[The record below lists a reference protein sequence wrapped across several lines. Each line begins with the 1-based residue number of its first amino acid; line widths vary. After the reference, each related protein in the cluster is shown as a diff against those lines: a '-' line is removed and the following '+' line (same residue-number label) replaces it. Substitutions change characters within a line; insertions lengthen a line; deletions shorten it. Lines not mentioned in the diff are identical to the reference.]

1 MTLNNIMQAIIAR
14 KRKRGAI
21 RIPVAPRGVTAPD
34 KPGGPRCPGAGRG
47 GHPPRT
53 SDG

>member
-21 RIPVAPRGVTAPD
+21 RIPVAPRGD
-34 KPGGPRCPGAGRG
+34 YGAR
-47 GHPPRT
+47 
-53 SDG
+53 